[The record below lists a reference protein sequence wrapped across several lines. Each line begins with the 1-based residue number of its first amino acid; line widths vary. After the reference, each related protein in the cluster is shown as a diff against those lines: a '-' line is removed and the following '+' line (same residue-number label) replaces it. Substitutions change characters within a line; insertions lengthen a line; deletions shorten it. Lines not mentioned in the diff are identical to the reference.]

1 MLRRHNPLMC
11 LTRVWEGGWVVC
23 SGRGFNPTQPRGIQ
37 LQLTAGTGAPR
48 SSHITRASSGSRR
61 QPATSTV
68 TTPHDLPFLHKNM
81 VQVGVVDVSVMSHVT
96 PHRVMMIDGIDSQ
109 FFSSCCCSSVV
120 SRKKGKRTE
129 EGGGGESPVIRC
141 PRDRSFVY
149 PP

>member
-1 MLRRHNPLMC
+1 MC

-81 VQVGVVDVSVMSHVT
+81 VQVGVVDVSVMSHNVT
-96 PHRVMMIDGIDSQ
+96 PHRVMMMIDGIDSQ
-109 FFSSCCCSSVV
+109 FFSQFVLFFCRVEEE
-120 SRKKGKRTE
+120 RKTDGRRGD
-129 EGGGGESPVIRC
+129 GGGGESPYC
-141 PRDRSFVY
+141 PRDRSIVY

>member
-1 MLRRHNPLMC
+1 MC

-68 TTPHDLPFLHKNM
+68 TTPHALSFFTQKHGSGWCRRCFCDESY
-81 VQVGVVDVSVMSHVT
+81 VTHVT

-109 FFSSCCCSSVV
+109 FFSSCCSSVV
-120 SRKKGKRTE
+120 SRKKKGKRTE
-129 EGGGGESPVIRC
+129 EEETEEEERVRYC